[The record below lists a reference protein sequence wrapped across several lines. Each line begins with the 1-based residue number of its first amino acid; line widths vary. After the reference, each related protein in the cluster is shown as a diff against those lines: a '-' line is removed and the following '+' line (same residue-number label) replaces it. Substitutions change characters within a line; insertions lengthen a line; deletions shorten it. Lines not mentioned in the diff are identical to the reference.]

1 MSKHWDPRIIEGGRT
16 IGRSRR
22 GGRGRR
28 WRISAGELRMM
39 VLGGMFVGLTVV
51 FIPGG
56 FDAGRPDGVR
66 EATRDGGAVVRDPSG
81 VVIVDGDTFR
91 LAGEKIR
98 IADIDTPE
106 VNGRCA
112 YERDLAAQATARME
126 ELLTA
131 GPFEMHRIERD
142 EDRYGRKLR
151 VVTRDGRSLGDQ
163 LVAEGLARTWS
174 GRREPCCY
182 SSVVGAVAASPI
194 RAEPS

>member
-1 MSKHWDPRIIEGGRT
+1 MSKHWNPRIIEGGRT

-28 WRISAGELRMM
+28 RRISAGELRMM
-39 VLGGMFVGLTVV
+39 VLGGMFVGRAVV

-56 FDAGRPDGVR
+56 FGAGRPDWGR
-66 EATRDGGAVVRDPSG
+66 PATREGGAVGRDPSG
-81 VVIVDGDTFR
+81 VGIVDGDTFR

-112 YERDLAAQATARME
+112 YERELATQATARME
-126 ELLTA
+126 ELLHA
-131 GPFEMHRIERD
+131 GPFEMHAVERH

-151 VVTRDGRSLGDQ
+151 VVTRGGASLGDQ
-163 LVAEGLARTWS
+163 LVAEGLARTWT
-174 GRREPCCY
+174 GRREPWC
-182 SSVVGAVAASPI
+182 A
-194 RAEPS
+194 